1 MALNKRAIGTIWEQA
16 AINYLKINGYE
27 ILETNYRCRI
37 GEIDIIAKEEGY
49 FAFIEVKYRKTAFM
63 GDPFDAINSKK
74 QRTIRKTAS
83 YYLLCHNLS
92 EYTPCRFDAVG
103 ILGSTITLIKDAF

>member
-1 MALNKRAIGTIWEQA
+1 MALNKRMIGTIWEQA
-16 AINYLKINGYE
+16 AINYLKNDGYE
-27 ILETNYRCRI
+27 ILEMNYRCKI
-37 GEIDIIAKEEGY
+37 GEIDIIAKDEEY
-49 FAFIEVKYRKTAFM
+49 FVFVEVKYRKTASM

-74 QRTIRKTAS
+74 QNTIRKTAS

-92 EYTPCRFDAVG
+92 ENTPCRFDAVG